1 MLEVLRTEGFSGDEI
16 LAFRT
21 EKKSKKN
28 KNWAQVVDE
37 IVSLAS
43 SKDTTRAEWNSIAL
57 QHYPSASKKDLEN
70 VRARALKDLKG
81 LGLEVT
87 VKKGHYYLA
96 TSESVRVNELRSSLD
111 NGKVSFKAY
120 AKKNDVSEQWVIDQA
135 SEYGFTIGSGGVFTK
150 R

>member
-1 MLEVLRTEGFSGDEI
+1 MLEVLQAEGFSDDEI
-16 LAFRT
+16 LVFRT
-21 EKKSKKN
+21 RTKSKKN
-28 KNWAQVVDE
+28 KSWAPVVDE
-37 IVSLAS
+37 IVSFAS
-43 SKDTTRAEWNSIAL
+43 SKDTTRAEWDSIAL

-70 VRARALKDLKG
+70 VRARALKNLKG

-87 VKKGHYYLA
+87 SKKGHYYLT

-120 AKKNDVSEQWVIDQA
+120 AKKNDVSEQWVIDHA
-135 SEYGFTIGSGGVFTK
+135 NEYGFTIGSGGVFTK